1 MKLKTI
7 VAFSLFL
14 FATNVLAADHTV
26 EMKNAGADGAMV
38 FEPAILKVEV
48 GDVVNFMPTD
58 MLHNSESIAE
68 LIPEGA
74 TGWKGDLSKKVSI
87 TIDKEGVYVYQ
98 CAPHSIMAMVGVI
111 VAGQASNLDK
121 VKEDSADLSKTFVL
135 AKDRLDKYLAEVE

>member
-74 TGWKGDLSKKVSI
+74 TGWKGDLSKKSI
-87 TIDKEGVYVYQ
+87 NNYW
-98 CAPHSIMAMVGVI
+98 
-111 VAGQASNLDK
+111 
-121 VKEDSADLSKTFVL
+121 
-135 AKDRLDKYLAEVE
+135 

>member
-7 VAFSLFL
+7 MAFSLFL